1 MTTTGIGAMAG
12 GKESTARL
20 SLPSVDVLAKRIEYA
35 ADLVPSVSPKEETKK
50 GGRTKMTYTN
60 EGSDIGYE

>member
-1 MTTTGIGAMAG
+1 MAG

-50 GGRTKMTYTN
+50 ERKDEN
-60 EGSDIGYE
+60 DLH

>member
-50 GGRTKMTYTN
+50 ERKDEN
-60 EGSDIGYE
+60 DLH